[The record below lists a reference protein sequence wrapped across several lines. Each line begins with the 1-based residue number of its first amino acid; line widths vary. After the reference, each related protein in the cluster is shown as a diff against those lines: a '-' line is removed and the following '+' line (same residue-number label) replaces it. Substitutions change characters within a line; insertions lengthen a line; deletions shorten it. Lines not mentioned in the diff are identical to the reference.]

1 METLAAYLWLVSMDV
16 KLKDHRKSYPR
27 SHPGGNRTAIR
38 IKSTESG
45 HRHRYIEFTILRKVR
60 SPDAPENIV
69 RLATDA
75 LARHHKYYK
84 KNKLG
89 KREILDRVPD
99 FPKGGFLLDGS
110 ISDNLN
116 RWTHDLRL
124 CWYTSGFIYGGLHAL
139 AWNASF
145 HSFVEKV
152 IWRLSSL
159 IIVTSAPVIDGSLR
173 PISYIISR
181 RDRESEEHR
190 RSCTG
195 IWLSIA
201 LFSLKAIVYIDLAAY
216 FLARLYLIVEC
227 FISLT
232 HSPFGVYEVPFWSN
246 YLPHIS

>member
-1 METLAAYLWLVSMDV
+1 MEKLAAYLWLVSMDV

-27 SHPGGNRTAIR
+27 SHSRGHRTVIR
-38 IKSTESG
+38 IKSTGSR
-45 HRHRYIEFTILRKVR
+45 HRHRYIQFTVPKKVQ

-69 RLATDA
+69 RLATDV

-84 KNKLG
+84 KTKLG

-116 RWTHDLRL
+116 RWTLGLRF
-124 CWYTSGFIYGGLHAL
+124 CWYTSGIIYGGLHTL

-145 HSFVEKV
+145 HSFIEKV

-159 IIVTSAPVIDGSLR
+159 IIVTSALVIDVSLR
-173 PISYIISR
+173 LISHIISR
-181 RDRESEEHR
+181 RDGEPDEHR

-201 LFSLKAIVYIDLAAY
+201 LFSLKAIVYTDLAVY
-216 FLARLYLIVEC
+216 FLARLYLIVDC

-232 HSPFGVYEVPFWSN
+232 HSPIGVYDVPFWSN